1 MTRPHALE
9 APHRRR
15 EGPPRIV
22 EKATIWGY
30 KATAFILSHLPPR
43 PAWVV
48 IGTFSKAGYLLW
60 PTKRRWV
67 NANFGHVLGKPPG
80 DRAVRALALRAYGH
94 YARYLVELMR
104 LPSMP
109 ADLRARLVD
118 PEGIARL
125 ETAFRASNGLIL
137 SVGHIGN
144 NEACAAGVASRGWP
158 ISVVAD
164 DSTFPEMFELLKQQ
178 RESWGVSIIP
188 WRNLRAVYAVLRRK
202 EILGLLVD
210 WGYRPDGIPVKLFDA
225 WTTLPSGPATLAA
238 KTGASIV
245 PVTLSRMP
253 DGRFTAVVEAPI
265 AVESAAP
272 AHLWRATQA
281 MADALAR
288 EIAVAPDQWYSF
300 KPIWPATEEECARLE
315 ARARQM
321 QAQTSIVTP
330 SAAVEEPP
338 MANRPR
344 VADKPGVLDRPLVA
358 DPPAE
363 RLQAADAG

>member
-1 MTRPHALE
+1 VKLTALRRPVSGLDASANGRGGRVRELE

-15 EGPPRIV
+15 EGAPRVV
-22 EKATIWGY
+22 EKATVWGY
-30 KATAFILSHLPPR
+30 KTTAFVLSHLPPR

-48 IGTFSKAGYLLW
+48 IGTFIKASYLLW
-60 PTKRRWV
+60 STKRQWV

-109 ADLRARLVD
+109 ADQRATLVD
-118 PEGIARL
+118 PEGIAQL
-125 ETAFRASNGLIL
+125 ETVFRSSNGLIL

-144 NEACAAGVASRGWP
+144 NEACAAGVAGRGWP

-178 RESWGVSIIP
+178 RESWGVAIIP
-188 WRNLRAVYAVLRRK
+188 WRNLRAVYSVLRRK

-210 WGYRPDGIPVKLFDA
+210 WGYRADGIPVRLFDA

-238 KTGASIV
+238 KTGASIA
-245 PVTLSRMP
+245 PVTLKRMP
-253 DGRFTAVVEAPI
+253 DGRFTAVVDELI
-265 AVESAAP
+265 AVPSAAP
-272 AHLWRATQA
+272 ADLWRATQA

-288 EIAVAPDQWYSF
+288 GIAAAPDQWYSF
-300 KPIWPATEEECARLE
+300 KPIWPPTAEEGALLE
-315 ARARQM
+315 ARARDM
-321 QAQTSIVTP
+321 QAQTDV
-330 SAAVEEPP
+330 VYQ
-338 MANRPR
+338 
-344 VADKPGVLDRPLVA
+344 
-358 DPPAE
+358 PAE
-363 RLQAADAG
+363 QLRATDPA